1 MPPGF
6 VSLSPEMAEGGR
18 TSHSPERQEG
28 HRVLMRELPVLPSW
42 EQQLQSRESD
52 QVPECHNL
60 PVHIG
65 LFSPLTSQSA

>member
-1 MPPGF
+1 M
-6 VSLSPEMAEGGR
+6 
-18 TSHSPERQEG
+18 
-28 HRVLMRELPVLPSW
+28 LMRELPVLPSW
-42 EQQLQSRESD
+42 EQQLQSWESD